1 LYPQRSRAGPWLNY
15 KPPVVPLP
23 LPIGRSLF
31 LVNGKLVWGLLG
43 LGFWQSDR
51 SIYLFL
57 PISSDGL
64 ARAEARG
71 DSDADHARRVGG
83 RCFRRRI
90 HHRLLSDDD
99 ACIRRWSRAYYAY
112 HCAKLALLQSP
123 PLEVVGSERSGA
135 SSEATCELCC
145 RFFQEESSKAQ
156 VGVTILALM
165 SMSCCS
171 SSLCFP

>member
-1 LYPQRSRAGPWLNY
+1 MFFLLVATSSPW
-15 KPPVVPLP
+15 
-23 LPIGRSLF
+23 
-31 LVNGKLVWGLLG
+31 
-43 LGFWQSDR
+43 SDR
-51 SIYLFL
+51 TGRVFL
-57 PISSDGL
+57 SLSDGL

-99 ACIRRWSRAYYAY
+99 ACIRRWSRAYYAD
-112 HCAKLALLQSP
+112 HCAQLALLQSP

-135 SSEATCELCC
+135 SSEATGELCC

-156 VGVTILALM
+156 VGVSILAPM
-165 SMSCCS
+165 SMSLGLMLFEFYLRS
-171 SSLCFP
+171 HVVAVPYAFRDVVSKQL